1 MITSPPAC
9 LRGQPYRHPWP
20 GCAAARNGLPTAP
33 TPPPHPTFNH
43 HHPASPAADERSL
56 KWPLAELRHWVRMAV
71 GGSKRQAEE
80 LLAALAHVSCF
91 GIE

>member
-1 MITSPPAC
+1 MPNAWLRCSPLRPAHC
-9 LRGQPYRHPWP
+9 HDS
-20 GCAAARNGLPTAP
+20 
-33 TPPPHPTFNH
+33 TPPPSLRH